1 MDETLSIREITNAY
15 LLYNGLTVSYMSR
28 ATRIPNSTLRDWLNG
43 KINISTKNLSKVK
56 QFLKGD
62 FLLDVSTII
71 NELLLQKEIAADEN
85 RTDWQRSWQA
95 YKDLKWEIQRITESI
110 DIKGILEKMDVEVK
124 DWTPTFEELK
134 KGGKG
139 WIDSRKLYQ

>member
-1 MDETLSIREITNAY
+1 MDETLNIREITNAY

-62 FLLDVSTII
+62 FLLDVSAII
-71 NELLLQKEIAADEN
+71 NELLLQKEIAEDDN
-85 RTDWQRSWQA
+85 RTD
-95 YKDLKWEIQRITESI
+95 
-110 DIKGILEKMDVEVK
+110 
-124 DWTPTFEELK
+124 
-134 KGGKG
+134 
-139 WIDSRKLYQ
+139 